1 MTHIATSLLWTTSRE
16 RTNRRFARVFPF
28 AAAALVCC
36 ALAPVPVVVTAS
48 ALDIPSFQ
56 PSVNA
61 MRAWTCHG
69 RTQQEMVSKLK
80 QAGIIKHDVV
90 QDAMN
95 KVDRANYVLD
105 RASAHVDAPQSIGYG
120 QTISAPHMHAHVL
133 EDLLPA
139 LLSSKKSISI
149 LDVGC
154 GSGYLTACLGRL
166 VNTLTTTTTTGTD
179 DERTANV
186 YGIDFL
192 PELVTF
198 SMQNMQ
204 KEDGDLLVQS
214 SSGSVSGSHTATVE
228 LKVGDG
234 WKGLP
239 EAAPFDAIHVG
250 AAADTFPKN
259 LMSQLAVGGIMICP
273 VGPDGGY
280 QSLYKIKRLHGSF
293 SDKHSSSTTD
303 TNSFTESDYDI
314 QELIGVRYVPL
325 VHLNDE

>member
-1 MTHIATSLLWTTSRE
+1 MTHIATSLLWTSRE
-16 RTNRRFARVFPF
+16 RTHRRFARVFPF
-28 AAAALVCC
+28 AAAALVCY
-36 ALAPVPVVVTAS
+36 ALAPVPVAVTAS

-166 VNTLTTTTTTGTD
+166 VDTMTTTSD
-179 DERTANV
+179 VDEWTANV

-214 SSGSVSGSHTATVE
+214 SSDSGSQATVE

-280 QSLYKIKRLHGSF
+280 QSLYKIKRLHGSDEHPF
-293 SDKHSSSTTD
+293 STSDVDKHSSSTT
-303 TNSFTESDYDI
+303 FTESDYDI
-314 QELIGVRYVPL
+314 EELIGVRYVPL
-325 VHLNDE
+325 VHLNE